1 MAEANTEEWLQNV
14 QFISERQRDL
24 FVQARFGETV
34 KDFLVSEVGRYLHG
48 RSKIRFE
55 ECKDL
60 IIGLDPDADDF
71 HQKFRQLRN
80 EAWAA
85 EHFMQWCVDAIQ
97 DADQAARNLDEE
109 DLLE

>member
-1 MAEANTEEWLQNV
+1 MAEPGTEEWMQNIA
-14 QFISERQRDL
+14 FINERQREL

-48 RSKIRFE
+48 RAKIRFE

-60 IIGLDPDADDF
+60 MIGLDPDQPNFDE
-71 HQKFRQLRN
+71 KFRALKN

-85 EHFMQWCVDAIQ
+85 EHFMQWCVDAIN

-109 DLLE
+109 DLLS